1 MLPFLPYCLF
11 IATIIQ
17 FNTEKKLKKIFF
29 TLLVLLGTS
38 LFASVTDEYP
48 SQEILNSKIPIVDI
62 RTPSEWKESGL
73 LKGAIPITF
82 FDEQGAYNVDAFV
95 AELNKKVDTKK
106 PFALICRTGSRTTMV
121 ANFLS
126 KEFNYQIINL
136 QGGMM
141 FVQGKKLPVLPYK

>member
-1 MLPFLPYCLF
+1 M
-11 IATIIQ
+11 ATIIQ

-29 TLLVLLGTS
+29 TLLVLLGVS
-38 LFASVTDEYP
+38 LSASVSDEYP
-48 SQEILNSKIPIVDI
+48 SQEILDNKTPIVDI
-62 RTPSEWKESGL
+62 RTSGEWKESGL

-82 FDEQGAYNVDAFV
+82 FDEKGGYNVEAFI

-126 KEFNYQIINL
+126 KEFDYKIINL

-141 FVQGKKLPVLPYK
+141 FVQGKKLPILPYK